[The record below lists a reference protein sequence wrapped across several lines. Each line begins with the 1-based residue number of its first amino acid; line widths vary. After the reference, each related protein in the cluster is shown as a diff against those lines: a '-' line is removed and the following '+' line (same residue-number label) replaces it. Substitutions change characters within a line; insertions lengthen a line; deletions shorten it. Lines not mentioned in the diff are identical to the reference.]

1 MTVTLKSMRYFVCA
15 LQHRSIAEAA
25 GELNIAAS
33 AVASAID
40 QIEAQFELK
49 LVQRHRSRG
58 IEPTAS
64 GKTMVQRFNSLLEEY
79 DSLLLD
85 GTKLKQSL
93 SGNLRIGYYAPV
105 APAFLPEILGSLTD
119 ADGGLT
125 LDMEECDND
134 VAQKGLLDGS
144 YDAILFVSDSAHPRV
159 EYDTLIEAPAYCLM
173 PAKHPLSA
181 NKSIKMSEIS
191 DSPIIALNRPVA
203 SDYYS
208 GLLSTADRRYRIAAY
223 ANSTEMVRSLVGAG
237 LGVAILNMIPATTT
251 SYAGDQLMSLPIAD
265 PLPPLTLSVGYEKSN
280 ARKLVRHFVD
290 RCRSYFSDENANR
303 CIVPALEA

>member
-1 MTVTLKSMRYFVCA
+1 MRYFVCA
-15 LQHRSIAEAA
+15 LKHRSIAEAA

-33 AVASAID
+33 AVAAAID
-40 QIEAQFELK
+40 QIETHFELK

-58 IEPTAS
+58 VEPTAS
-64 GKTMVQRFNSLLEEY
+64 GKTMVHRFNALLEEY
-79 DSLLLD
+79 DTLLLD
-85 GTKLKQSL
+85 GAKLKQSL

-105 APAFLPEILGSLTD
+105 APAFLPRILGTLMD

-125 LDMEECDND
+125 IDLEECDND
-134 VAQKGLLDGS
+134 VAQNGLLDGS

-173 PAKHPLSA
+173 PAEHPMA
-181 NKSIKMSEIS
+181 CKKRIKMSEIS
-191 DSPIIALNRPVA
+191 NSPIIALNRPVA

-208 GLLSTADRRYRIAAY
+208 GLLLSADSKYRIAAY

-237 LGVAILNMIPATTT
+237 QGVAILNMIPATTT
-251 SYAGDQLMSLPIAD
+251 SYAGDPLVSLPIAD
-265 PLPPLTLSVGYEKSN
+265 PLPPLTLSVGYGKSN

-290 RCRSYFSDENANR
+290 SCRSYFSDENIDR
-303 CIVPALEA
+303 CIVRALDG